1 MPWII
6 IVYTSWAPLAA
17 CSNLETNIIT
27 ARTVLSSAVSTVEQV
42 INPVFVKKMAEED
55 VKYIEK
61 LCRVC
66 GALAGKHIYYGAR
79 TCISCRGFFRRS
91 VQSNHYKFFC
101 CSANQKT
108 SCLLTVKTRKN
119 CKKCRFAKCLSV
131 GMKITWVL
139 SDEERNQRM
148 IQRSRH
154 KVSPTA
160 TIQNHLKLLNFG
172 DGEKNRIEMFYSM
185 TMELFNRLSYRMYAS
200 DLTTMRSCFI
210 NGFNG
215 RPFTFTE
222 VKFFESV
229 DQFVVTELVF
239 KMFKMHNVKNMG
251 DVRLLAVHN
260 VPRLVGLY
268 QSLVCKVIFEIIA
281 ESTIDFKQLLSSW

>member
-1 MPWII
+1 
-6 IVYTSWAPLAA
+6 
-17 CSNLETNIIT
+17 
-27 ARTVLSSAVSTVEQV
+27 
-42 INPVFVKKMAEED
+42 MAEGD
-55 VKYIEK
+55 LVNNFDEK

-101 CSANQKT
+101 CSANNG
-108 SCLLTVKTRKN
+108 SGCLLTVKTRKN

-148 IQRSRH
+148 LQRTKQKSSAALPRPPTTSIQL
-154 KVSPTA
+154 
-160 TIQNHLKLLNFG
+160 NLLNFA
-172 DGEKNRIEMFYSM
+172 EAERHRIEMFYSM

-200 DLTTMRSCFI
+200 DLTTMRSCFM

-215 RPFTFTE
+215 KPFTFSE
-222 VKFFESV
+222 VRFFESV

-239 KMFKMHNVKNMG
+239 KMFKMHDVKNME

-268 QSLVCKVIFEIIA
+268 QSLVCKVYF
-281 ESTIDFKQLLSSW
+281 